1 MKSLLKVPLLFFLLL
16 AIGSCNT
23 KATKLDTTEDK
34 RVTIEMVTEM
44 GTMTIELYNETPKHR
59 DNFMK
64 LANEGAYD
72 SVLFHRVINQFMIQA
87 GDPDSKN
94 AKTDDALGNG
104 DKPYKVAAE
113 FHPDFFHKKGALGAA
128 RDGNPERASSA
139 MQFYIAQ
146 GKVKNDSLID
156 KDQKRINKWLAS
168 HYSNLRP
175 ENKTLLDSLQKTNA
189 EDNYEQ
195 YSKIEDKLDELAENF
210 TDFEKYTIPE
220 SHREVYRTLGGT
232 PHLDQ
237 NYTVFGEVIKGL
249 EVLDS
254 IAVVETGFQDRPKQ
268 DVRILSVRIIE

>member
-16 AIGSCNT
+16 AVGSCNT

-34 RVTIEMVTEM
+34 RATIEMVTEM

-210 TDFEKYTIPE
+210 TDFDKYTIPE

>member
-34 RVTIEMVTEM
+34 RATIEMVTEM

>member
-34 RVTIEMVTEM
+34 RATIEMVTEM

-210 TDFEKYTIPE
+210 TDFDKYTIPE

>member
-249 EVLDS
+249 EVIDS